1 MSNQPNIFSI
11 YEKLLKDFVDFSFT
25 YFPTTNWQHAF
36 SPTFNFIGKN
46 VGDAATEQHVLN
58 EVGSYGMQLNHVLN
72 VLKVIVDHMDKSKLE
87 EQETRSVKK
96 FIDLADAADKAA
108 TEFRQNFI
116 EDNLQKMIKDLHLLE
131 KDDPE
136 KYRKFVDQLHA
147 EFPLPKK

>member
-1 MSNQPNIFSI
+1 MSSQPNIFSI
-11 YEKLLKDFVDFSFT
+11 YEKFLKDFVDFSFT

-58 EVGSYGMQLNHVLN
+58 EVGSYGMQLNRVLN
-72 VLKVIVDHMDKSKLE
+72 VLKVIVDHTDQTKLGK
-87 EQETRSVKK
+87 QEAKSVKQ

-116 EDNLQKMIKDLHLLE
+116 EDNLNKMIKDLHSLE
-131 KDDPE
+131 KDYPE
-136 KYRKFVDQLHA
+136 KYRKFVDQFHA
-147 EFPLPKK
+147 EFPKK